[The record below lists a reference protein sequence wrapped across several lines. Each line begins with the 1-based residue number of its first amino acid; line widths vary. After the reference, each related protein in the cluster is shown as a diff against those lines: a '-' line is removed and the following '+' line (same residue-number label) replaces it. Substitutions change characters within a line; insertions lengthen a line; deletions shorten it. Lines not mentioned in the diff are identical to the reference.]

1 MFAGCPQSGYAR
13 AHAQRWASWLMRTFP
28 AQERLLRRAYYALL
42 AASRHDERQLRR
54 HGRADRA
61 LVLNIHSVD
70 PSPKPFWP
78 ALDPQLFAD
87 LLEWLRGRCTVTLPS
102 TLGEVACT
110 DARRPLVVLSFD
122 DGYRDFVEHAMPILN
137 GFGLKA
143 NQNVIGQSVETGR
156 PPQIIQFSD
165 FLNAAPQSML
175 RELRVPGFNARL
187 VSDDSLEKERFGA
200 SIMNHLKQIPPASRA
215 PVWDALQRPMSEVE
229 IERPT
234 RMMSSEDVAAAAA
247 AGHEIGAH
255 SYSHESMEFVDDDG
269 FVEDFKCCRGV
280 LAAVNCDPT
289 VYAFPNGSYRP
300 RQLPL
305 LRDLGVQH
313 VLLVGERP
321 SRPDTSVHTRLTLR
335 GHSLPELR
343 ARAAGLRASR
353 SEDVHA
359 VGG

>member
-1 MFAGCPQSGYAR
+1 
-13 AHAQRWASWLMRTFP
+13 MRGFH
-28 AQERLLRRAYYALL
+28 AQERLLKRAYYGVLC
-42 AASRHDERQLRR
+42 ASRRDERLLRR
-54 HGRADRA
+54 HGRADRV

-70 PSPKPFWP
+70 PTSKPFWP
-78 ALDPQLFAD
+78 ALHPQLFAG

-102 TLGEVACT
+102 TLGEVART

-122 DGYRDFVEHAMPILN
+122 DGYRDFVEHAMPILDRF
-137 GFGLKA
+137 GFKA

-156 PPQIIQFSD
+156 PPQIVQFSD
-165 FLNAAPQSML
+165 FLNAAPASML
-175 RELRVPGFNARL
+175 RELRVPHFSGRP
-187 VSDDSLEKERFGA
+187 VGDDPLDKERFGA
-200 SIMNHLKQIPPASRA
+200 SIMNHLKQIPPASRE
-215 PVWDALQRPMSEVE
+215 PVWDELQRPMSEVE

-234 RMMSSEDVAAAAA
+234 RMMSSEDVAAVAA

-269 FVEDFKCCRGV
+269 FLEDFKRCRRV

-300 RQLPL
+300 RQLAL
-305 LRDLGVQH
+305 LRELGVQH
-313 VLLVGERP
+313 VLLVGERT
-321 SRPDTSVHTRLTLR
+321 SRPDASVHNRITLR

-343 ARAAGLRASR
+343 VRAAGLGIRRASR

-359 VGG
+359 VAG